1 MTLCI
6 CVVTRCCPTHFFRV
20 YTVDGKVAH
29 YSKKQDINERFE
41 DIAHKIS
48 DKIET
53 AETLIN
59 QNFDAYT
66 LLNSEERTT
75 VNTIILEALSRNNY
89 NLDSIDYEIKTT
101 VVD

>member
-1 MTLCI
+1 MNDLYPFNPMENLTL
-6 CVVTRCCPTHFFRV
+6 VSQ
-20 YTVDGKVAH
+20 VAELKTLERH
-29 YSKKQDINERFE
+29 LKTINERVE

-53 AETLIN
+53 AETLIS